1 MSRPRKK
8 KEKRKR
14 KSRPG
19 PTCQPLTLLLLCFP
33 PRAAARVVRRRPS
46 SASAPRAV
54 HRRVPCRPSLLPSPS
69 PYPRRSRPRS
79 PPQTL
84 ARFPRPPLP
93 RRPSSRRRRDSP
105 SPVSV
110 VSIPRVGSFLASSSS
125 DSGANPAPSP
135 PLQGRRRSP
144 SPAAAP
150 VRRAAS
156 PLPLSARALAGE
168 VRRRLLLAVRA
179 FPGPRQPSSARPLH
193 HRRRRRA
200 VARAPRAW
208 ARPGAGSRRVLA
220 LTGLG
225 GAPARGTHLSA
236 SGLAGVAAPGGP
248 SNCC

>member
-1 MSRPRKK
+1 MKIPA
-8 KEKRKR
+8 
-14 KSRPG
+14 G
-19 PTCQPLTLLLLCFP
+19 PTCQPPPLSLSLFP
-33 PRAAARVVRRRPS
+33 ARRPHASPAGVHPRLPRHVPAIVVSRAAL
-46 SASAPRAV
+46 
-54 HRRVPCRPSLLPSPS
+54 SLSPHPS
-69 PYPRRSRPRS
+69 PYPPPARSRS

-84 ARFPRPPLP
+84 APPPLP

-105 SPVSV
+105 SPVSD

-135 PLQGRRRSP
+135 PLQGHRRSP

-156 PLPLSARALAGE
+156 LLPLSARALAGE
-168 VRRRLLLAVRA
+168 VRRRLLLAVRT
-179 FPGPRQPSSARPLH
+179 FPGPRQPSSARPLD
-193 HRRRRRA
+193 HRRRRHA

-208 ARPGAGSRRVLA
+208 ACPGAGSRRVLA